1 MAEKKEEIAT
11 KEMSLSE
18 RFSKSVQKQYAGEVG
33 RLTLTEHENTLI
45 QHLFICCDSAFK
57 EAESK
62 RTKQDNPPIVWA
74 NVNMEKLA
82 IDTVH
87 RIKLG
92 LDALIPGHIY
102 PIAYLNG
109 KTKKYDIDLRIGYK
123 GEEFYLMRS
132 SLDPIRNIYLQ
143 LVYGNEKLVW
153 HPKGRGNPV
162 ESYDL
167 IVAEDPFNRGDLRG
181 GFAYIEYE
189 DEIKNKLIIMP
200 KTEFDKRRKMA
211 GSDKFWGPYYE
222 KMCLKTLVHEAA
234 NEIILDPEKIDITAL
249 ADVESEAIPVE
260 GEISSANTGAEITL
274 GSDSTPEL
282 AQPPEQLPDF
292 LRKPQPK
299 AEVIL
304 DSAKR
309 EPGF

>member
-1 MAEKKEEIAT
+1 MAEKKNEIAVREDT
-11 KEMSLSE
+11 LSE
-18 RFSKSVQKQYAGEVG
+18 RFSKSVLKQYAGEVG
-33 RLTLTEHENTLI
+33 RVELTEHENTLI
-45 QHLFICCDSAFK
+45 QHMFICCDAAFK
-57 EAESK
+57 EAEGK

-87 RIKLG
+87 RVKLG
-92 LDALIPGHIY
+92 LDALVPGHIY

-123 GEEFYLMRS
+123 GEEFYLLKS

-153 HPKGRGNPV
+153 HPKGRSNPV
-162 ESYDL
+162 ETYDL
-167 IVAEDPFNRGDLRG
+167 IPAEDPFDRGELRG

-200 KTEFDKRRKMA
+200 KAEFDKRRKLS
-211 GSDKFWGPYYE
+211 GSDKFWGPYYD

-234 NEIILDPEKIDITAL
+234 NEIILDPEKVDITAL
-249 ADVESEAIPVE
+249 HEVETEAIPVD
-260 GEISSANTGAEITL
+260 GEIASANTGEEVTL
-274 GSDSTPEL
+274 GNADAPRLNGT
-282 AQPPEQLPDF
+282 PEQLPDF
-292 LRKPQPK
+292 LRKPQQ
-299 AEVIL
+299 VGVVL
-304 DSAKR
+304 DSAKGD
-309 EPGF
+309 PF